1 MIFRVLDLESI
12 ADLEA
17 WTRGEP
23 TYKMLPGALPDTF
36 ILREVDQI
44 PPPYACRV
52 VALSWV
58 DVGMD
63 PARPGRYYF
72 DRCYS
77 ECLWDTSGSPAR
89 ADAAERKILLTFAS
103 AMAATPSPTLVTW
116 NGRTFDLPVLS
127 MRSLKHRIPYAW
139 YYANREVRYR
149 YSDEGHLDL
158 MDSLSDYGASRFMKL
173 SDVAR
178 LCGLPGKTDMSG
190 DKVAEQYAVA
200 CREPARSDE
209 IADRVRR
216 YCLQDSLQTALIFLR
231 RCHHLGKV
239 DAEGHNVA
247 LGTFRSSPSVT
258 EAIDLDWDRLLL

>member
-12 ADLEA
+12 ADESV
-17 WTRGEP
+17 WTHGEP
-23 TYKMLPGALPDTF
+23 TYKMVPAEVPGMID
-36 ILREVDQI
+36 LRAGDPV

-63 PARPGRYYF
+63 PARLGRYYF

-77 ECLWDTSGSPAR
+77 ECLWDVSGSPGR
-89 ADAAERKILLTFAS
+89 ADAAEYKMLAAFAA
-103 AMAATPSPTLVTW
+103 AMAMTPVPTLVTW

-127 MRSLKHRIPYAW
+127 MRSFKHRIPFAW
-139 YYANREVRYR
+139 YYAERNVRYR

-158 MDSLSDYGASRFMKL
+158 MDSLSDYGACRFMRL

-190 DKVAEQYAVA
+190 DKVADQYALA

-216 YCLQDSLQTALIFLR
+216 YCLQDSLQTAIIFLR
-231 RCHHLGKV
+231 RCFHLGKV
-239 DAEGHNVA
+239 DAEGHNIA
-247 LGTFRSSPSVT
+247 LGTFRASPSVT